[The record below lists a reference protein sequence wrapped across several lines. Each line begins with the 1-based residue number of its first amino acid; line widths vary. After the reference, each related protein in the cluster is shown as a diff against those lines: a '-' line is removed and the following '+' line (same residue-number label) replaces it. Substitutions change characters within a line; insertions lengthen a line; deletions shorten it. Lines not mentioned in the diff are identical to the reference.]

1 MGVSADFSYRKAN
14 NFVVRLKSELIELV
28 ANVRFQLPEE
38 ALVNSVR
45 VSVGGQELRQGDENG
60 FSFISPDI
68 IELDRALRADNVM
81 QTTYMKA

>member
-45 VSVGGQELRQGDENG
+45 VAVGGQELRQGDENG
-60 FSFISPDI
+60 FIFIPPNI
-68 IELDRALRADNVM
+68 IEMDRALRADNAM
-81 QTTYMKA
+81 QTSYMKA